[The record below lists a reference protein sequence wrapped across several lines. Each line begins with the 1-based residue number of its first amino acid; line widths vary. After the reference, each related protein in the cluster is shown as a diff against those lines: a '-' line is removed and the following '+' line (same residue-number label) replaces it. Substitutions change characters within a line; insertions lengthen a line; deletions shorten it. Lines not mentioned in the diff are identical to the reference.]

1 MTGSFASSGACH
13 SAIYPRQGGVQSRAC
28 GLLGTDFFRHIIQ
41 AYRETRTSTQSAAT
55 TLLPVGNG
63 RLLTTRIERTR
74 TQRAL
79 LVVSAFL
86 PARRD
91 ILPGILNFCRTIL
104 AAGKPSF
111 FSFVNGSAKPTNGIA
126 NTLSLSPVVLSLSVL
141 HVRNMQHRNVQDHGK
156 NHRNHG

>member
-1 MTGSFASSGACH
+1 MNSSPILWSVATAR
-13 SAIYPRQGGVQSRAC
+13 SAVKESSRSRAR
-28 GLLGTDFFRHIIQ
+28 GLLGTETFAHIISSH
-41 AYRETRTSTQSAAT
+41 RETRVSTSHLQSVAA

-86 PARRD
+86 PTRRD
-91 ILPGILNFCRTIL
+91 MWSGILNLTGYLSRWSFRTLLQSFQESSCVLRIL
-104 AAGKPSF
+104 
-111 FSFVNGSAKPTNGIA
+111 FSPH
-126 NTLSLSPVVLSLSVL
+126 VLSSSVL
-141 HVRNMQHRNVQDHGK
+141 HVRNMQQRSVRSHGK